1 MLWNYFRFRWA
12 ELQLARFF
20 SKHSGKQTSED
31 VEDAIIKLMEEV
43 GDPVL
48 DKVYSQIFDMNTAA
62 ETRNRAMAIR
72 AFQWLMC
79 AQRSLR
85 ISELAEAATANQSET
100 TKREVDDEHILQICS
115 NFIVADA
122 SRIAQFAHLSVRE
135 YLEKRRGDGIEE
147 YSQEQ
152 VHNPVAETCLSYL
165 LDPPI
170 PISGITDFHH
180 GLLSYSVLFWAV
192 HWEKS
197 SDNRGSSSLG
207 KLFASFI
214 SKDEVGS
221 PLMDWLETLPRA
233 VDVLPHAEKVLL
245 GSRYSPWTEC
255 TLRDR
260 LQDSFSLSTPFFAA
274 CAWGFIEVL
283 CNSSEIPNMEWK
295 DFKNR
300 GKSALTVACRYGQDE
315 VVQLLIKN
323 GAPVTAEELGG
334 AVESGSEVVVE
345 RLLENGADVNE
356 TDISKETAL
365 LGAVQLGNCS
375 MARLLL
381 KNGADT
387 TATPPYI
394 YTEDSGGYGL
404 YETATPLHI
413 AAHQG
418 NLEMVELLLDNG
430 ADIKADYQWSKGA
443 TALHWAIRYYHE
455 EVTKV
460 LVEKEMGI
468 AGTAALHWAWRKVL
482 YAAAKDGDKEAVLR
496 VLNKGADVNA
506 KDEEGRTALHATGT
520 YGKVEI
526 TQLLLDYGADVNIKD
541 NSGRTPLHQSSSWLS
556 PEVAQLLLEY
566 GADIDAR
573 DDEKRTTL
581 HKAAKDRR
589 WALVELL
596 VEKGADIEAKD
607 ANNKTALHEACAG
620 WPEKVQFLL
629 QNGAGIAAETN
640 DGWTALHFAAEHG
653 SEEMVDL
660 LLKQDGINP
669 NPRTKDGRTPLSLA
683 VHRKEGSVVRRLLEH
698 GGVDWDSKGENGYL
712 WDALNYD
719 DEAVVQQLI
728 ECGQVSVEET
738 QSEYVYLENWK
749 STWDN
754 TLLHRAACKGY
765 VASVRWLLVKGSN
778 VKAINSNGDTP
789 LHRAVNVRTAWDEGR
804 IKEIVCLLLENG
816 ADIEAKNHEDTTAL
830 HMAVGLGDKMLPIV
844 QLLLEKR
851 ADINTRDKYGATPL
865 MRTVICGW
873 TKLEETSKF
882 LLEKGAD
889 VTIQTNHGSTALHI
903 AASVAYDDKIVRL
916 LLQLLDYGADK
927 AVRDNNG
934 EIALHRRPHWCD
946 SEGVMSLLS
955 LSPSSS

>member
-1 MLWNYFRFRWA
+1 MLWNYSRFRWA

-31 VEDAIIKLMEEV
+31 VEDAIVKLMEEV

-72 AFQWLMC
+72 AFKWLMC
-79 AQRSLR
+79 AQRPLR

-115 NFIVADA
+115 NFIIADA

-152 VHNPVAETCLSYL
+152 VHKPVAETCLSCL

-170 PISGITDFHH
+170 PISDITDFHH

-214 SKDEVGS
+214 SKAEVGS
-221 PLMDWLETLPRA
+221 PLMDWLKTLPRA
-233 VDVLPHAEKVLL
+233 VDVLP
-245 GSRYSPWTEC
+245 GSPYSHSWTER

-274 CAWGFIEVL
+274 CAWGFVEIL

-315 VVQLLIKN
+315 VVQLLINN

-334 AVESGSEVVVE
+334 AVEAGSEVVVE

-356 TDISKETAL
+356 TDIGEETAL

-394 YTEDSGGYGL
+394 DTGDSGGYGL

-418 NLEMVELLLDNG
+418 NLEMVQLLLDNG
-430 ADIKADYQWSKGA
+430 ADIKAGYRWSKGL
-443 TALHWAIRYYHE
+443 TALHWAIKYYHE
-455 EVTKV
+455 EVTKL

-482 YAAAKDGDKEAVLR
+482 YEAAESGDKEAVLR

-506 KDEEGRTALHATGT
+506 KDEEGRTALHAAGR
-520 YGKVEI
+520 YDKVEI
-526 TQLLLDYGADVNIKD
+526 TQLLLDYRADVNIKD
-541 NSGRTPLHQSSSWLS
+541 NSGRTPLHQSSSALGHN
-556 PEVAQLLLEY
+556 VAQLLLEY

-573 DDEKRTTL
+573 DDKKRTIL
-581 HKAAKDRR
+581 HEAAKDRH

-629 QNGAGIAAETN
+629 QNGADIAAETN

-653 SEEMVDL
+653 SGEMVDL

-683 VHRKEGSVVRRLLEH
+683 VHRKKGSVVRRLLEH
-698 GGVDWDSKGENGYL
+698 GGVDWDSKGENGYV
-712 WDALNYD
+712 WDALNYDD

-738 QSEYVYLENWK
+738 ETEYVYPENWK

-754 TLLHRAACKGY
+754 TLLHRAACEGY
-765 VASVRWLLVKGSN
+765 VASVRWLLEKGSN

-789 LHRAVNVRTAWDEGR
+789 LHRAVNASDEGR

-830 HMAVGLGDKMLPIV
+830 HMAVELGDEMLPIV
-844 QLLLEKR
+844 QLLLEKG
-851 ADINTRDKYGATPL
+851 ADINTRNKYGATPL
-865 MRTVICGW
+865 MRTVSWDW
-873 TKLEETSKF
+873 TKLEGTSKF

-889 VTIQTNHGSTALHI
+889 VTIQTNNGSTVLHI
-903 AASVAYDDKIVRL
+903 AAMVAYDDKIVRL
-916 LLQLLDYGADK
+916 LQQLLDYGADK
-927 AVRDNNG
+927 TVKDNDG

-946 SEGVMSLLS
+946 SEGVTSLLS